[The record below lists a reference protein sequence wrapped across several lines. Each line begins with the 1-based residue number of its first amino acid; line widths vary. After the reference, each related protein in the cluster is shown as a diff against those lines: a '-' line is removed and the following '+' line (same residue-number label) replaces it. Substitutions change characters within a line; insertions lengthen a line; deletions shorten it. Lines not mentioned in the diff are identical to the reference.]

1 MPSGEQ
7 PTVCKSMLARGAAP
21 KGHTSGTHRTVP
33 PAETL
38 ARLKPLLP
46 RMGITRLANV
56 TGLDTIGIPVVMSVR
71 PNSRSLS
78 VSQGKGL
85 DLDAAKV
92 SAAMESIEGF
102 HAEHVSGPLRLATYD
117 ELRAEHVVADPLRL
131 PLSDDHHFRPSLPML
146 WMAGHDWIR
155 DQQVYVPFQLVHTAY
170 TTRMRWDLIGFAASS
185 TGLASGNHLLEA
197 VSHALCEVIE
207 RDATAQFLAMSIE
220 QQQSRQVDTA
230 TVDDPDC
237 IALLER
243 FRQSGIAAAI
253 WDMTSGVGLPVFQCL
268 IAEREDDP
276 HRLLSCASGFGCHPS
291 RHVALLRAL
300 TEAAQSRLTII
311 AGSRDDLLRSGYS
324 SWRDDANVRAWRE
337 QAVTPGTA
345 SFAVAPSF
353 ELDTFE
359 QDVSLELAAVARV
372 GCGQVVVIDLT
383 RPEFAIPVVRV
394 IVPGLHD
401 QGARHGARR
410 AAEAEP

>member
-1 MPSGEQ
+1 MTGGEHR
-7 PTVCKSMLARGAAP
+7 TVAALTQGVAR
-21 KGHTSGTHRTVP
+21 KGHIAGTHRTVP

-71 PNSRSLS
+71 PNSRSLA
-78 VSQGKGL
+78 VAQGKGL

-102 HAEHVSGPLRLATYD
+102 HAERVSGPLRLASYD
-117 ELRAEHVVADPLRL
+117 ELQAEHAVADPRRL

-146 WMAGHDWIR
+146 WMAGHDWLG
-155 DQQVYVPFQLVHTAY
+155 DAPVHVPFQLVHTAY
-170 TTRMRWDLIGFAASS
+170 TTRMRWDLTGFAATS

-207 RDATAQFLAMSIE
+207 RDATAAFNAMPDDE
-220 QQQSRQVDTA
+220 QRSRLVDTA
-230 TVDDPDC
+230 SVDHADC
-237 IALLER
+237 VSILER
-243 FRQSGIAAAI
+243 FHASGVAVAV
-253 WDMTSGVGLPVFQCL
+253 WDLTSRVGLPVFQCL
-268 IAEREDDP
+268 IVERQDDP
-276 HRLLSCASGFGCHPS
+276 HRPLPGASGYGCHPS

-311 AGSRDDLLRSGYS
+311 AGSRDDMLRTGYPA
-324 SWRDDANVRAWRE
+324 WRHESNVRAWRE
-337 QAVTPGTA
+337 QA
-345 SFAVAPSF
+345 AVAGTVSYSAVPGFEHDSF
-353 ELDTFE
+353 DEDVRLELD
-359 QDVSLELAAVARV
+359 AVARV
-372 GCGQVVVIDLT
+372 GAGPVVVCDLT

-394 IVPGLHD
+394 VVAGLHVH
-401 QGARHGARR
+401 AHKHGGRR
-410 AAEAEP
+410 APEGA

>member
-1 MPSGEQ
+1 MTVGEHGTVLPS
-7 PTVCKSMLARGAAP
+7 VLAQGAA

-38 ARLKPLLP
+38 ARLTPLLP

-117 ELRAEHVVADPLRL
+117 ELRAGHVVADPLRL

-146 WMAGHDWIR
+146 WMAGHDWIG
-155 DQQVYVPFQLVHTAY
+155 DEQVYVPFQLVHTAY
-170 TTRMRWDLIGFAASS
+170 TTRMRWDLVGFAASS

-207 RDATAQFLAMSIE
+207 RDATAQFAAMSVE
-220 QQQSRQVDTA
+220 QQQSRQVDLA
-230 TVDDPDC
+230 TVDHPDC
-237 IALLER
+237 IALLEK
-243 FRQSGIAAAI
+243 FRGSGIAAAI
-253 WDMTSGVGLPVFQCL
+253 WDLTSRVGLPVFQCL
-268 IAEREDDP
+268 IAEREEDP

-324 SWRDDANVRAWRE
+324 KWRDDANVRVWRA
-337 QAVTPGTA
+337 QAERQGTA
-345 SFAVAPSF
+345 SFSAAPTF
-353 ELDTFE
+353 ELATFE
-359 QDVSLELAAVARV
+359 DDVALELAAVAQA
-372 GCGQVVVIDLT
+372 GCGQAVVIDLT
-383 RPEFAIPVVRV
+383 RPEFAVPVVRV

-401 QGARHGARR
+401 QGDYHAARR
-410 AAEAEP
+410 EAESDR